1 MIDLIPAIDIING
14 SCVRLVEGDFDRKT
28 DYGKNPVEM
37 AKWFADA
44 GFKRLHV
51 VDLDG
56 ARTGKPVHISL
67 LEQMAKETRLEID
80 FGGGV
85 REAGQVEKILN
96 AGAKQVSI
104 GSIAVKD
111 PDMVSSWI
119 EKYGSEVFFLGA
131 DIKNDK
137 IATNAWSETSE
148 YGVNEFIAA
157 WAVKGI
163 RCFFCTDVRRDGKL
177 EGPAIE
183 LYREIKKEFPEIY
196 LTASG
201 GVSQVSDIQELEDA
215 GIDAVIFGKAFYEG
229 RINIDELS
237 NWL

>member
-14 SCVRLVEGDFDRKT
+14 SCVRLVEGDFARKT
-28 DYGKNPVEM
+28 DYGHDPVEM
-37 AKWFADA
+37 ARSFEKA

-56 ARTGKPVHISL
+56 ARSGCPVHIPL
-67 LEQMAKETRLEID
+67 LKNIANGSNLHID

-85 REAGQVEKILN
+85 RDESQVEEILD

-111 PDMVSSWI
+111 SEKVAGWI
-119 EKYGSEVFFLGA
+119 KKYGSDVFFLGA

-137 IATNAWSETSE
+137 IATNAWSQTSE
-148 YGVNEFIAA
+148 YSVDEFITA
-157 WAVKGI
+157 WVEKGI
-163 RCFFCTDVRRDGKL
+163 NRFFCTDVSRDGKL
-177 EGPAIE
+177 QGPAIE
-183 LYREIKKEFPEIY
+183 LYTRIKKKYPKIY
-196 LTASG
+196 LVASG
-201 GVSQVSDIQELEDA
+201 GVSRVRDIQDLEDA

-229 RINIDELS
+229 KITIDELIK
-237 NWL
+237 WI